1 MPNELL
7 NEIERRTIS
16 VLELRAQ
23 DGEKPTMEGYAGRF
37 NMPADLGYFT
47 EIIEP
52 GFFDNVLDN
61 DVRSLWNHD
70 ANYVLGRVSSGTL
83 ELKQDDTGLYQVT
96 YPPVVEPLAAQWA
109 KDLMVSVKRK
119 DVKEMSFAFM
129 VKRRGLGDEV
139 DGDEWIRRDGKT
151 YRFLKKGGC
160 RELFDV
166 SPVTYPAY
174 SETSVSASTR
184 SRFEQFVEESN
195 AGGPAMDEAVRQ
207 MQVHSAHRLRL
218 IELAEQEI

>member
-1 MPNELL
+1 MTNPIND
-7 NEIERRTIS
+7 IERRTIA
-16 VLELRAQ
+16 VMELRAQ
-23 DGEKPTMEGYAGRF
+23 DGEKPTMEGYAARF
-37 NMPADLGYFT
+37 NVPADLGYFI

-52 GFFDNVLDN
+52 GFFDEVLDN
-61 DVRSLWNHD
+61 DIRALWNHD
-70 ANYVLGRVSSGTL
+70 ANFVLGRVSASTL
-83 ELKQDDTGLYQVT
+83 ELKQDDKGLYQIT

-109 KDLMVSVKRK
+109 KDAMVSVKRG
-119 DVKEMSFAFM
+119 DVKEMSFAFT
-129 VKRRGLGDEV
+129 VKSRWRGDPA

-184 SRFEQFVEESN
+184 SRFEQFEKESN
-195 AGGPAMDEAVRQ
+195 PGGPGADEAEAQ
-207 MQVHSAHRLRL
+207 MRAHAAYRLRM
-218 IELAEQEI
+218 IELAEKEI